1 MAKLG
6 ELLTTP
12 VDEIEVPIIPT
23 GTWLA
28 QVVAGQL
35 TDEKLDKNDNPYCM
49 SKLTFRITGPS
60 DVGDVDDDELDSF
73 TAADGYDESV
83 LYYSRFMSRK
93 SDFKSEANKLKAA
106 GAAVT
111 GKNLGEILSNGVA
124 GLVFNV
130 EVKHETWEGEVRPR
144 CDKIFAAD

>member
-12 VDEIEVPIIPT
+12 VDEIDVPIIPT

-28 QVVAGQL
+28 QVIAGQL
-35 TDEKLDKNDNPYCM
+35 TDEKLDKNEDPYCM
-49 SKLTFRITGPS
+49 SKLTFRIKEPS
-60 DVGDVDDDELDSF
+60 DVGDVDDDELEAF
-73 TAADGYDESV
+73 EKADGYDESV

-111 GKNLGEILSNGVA
+111 GKTLKDIMSNGVA

-130 EVKHETWEGEVRPR
+130 EVKHEIWEDEPR
-144 CDKIFAAD
+144 AVCRKIFAAD